1 MKDDELDE
9 LLKTT
14 GIGKKFLYPWKFLP
28 EFRVEVQ
35 NAPRPVENGALLEI
49 MKRVLDL
56 YERGDGEDQPHFNP
70 PLCKRSVER
79 MKRTIE
85 LYGEN
90 SDSEDC
96 KRLAE
101 SEFHPNPNSLYFLF
115 KRLPIR
121 QDYIK
126 TWLAVEDFRQE
137 MLRLK
142 FDGVFITPSLVLQ
155 TMRVIYDDAENNPD
169 QYPGFKFFR
178 CGQAILDIEH
188 ALGLQTEDLK
198 YDPNAKVFGSDFK
211 PKRRE

>member
-9 LLKTT
+9 LLRTT

-35 NAPRPVENGALLEI
+35 NAPKPVENDALLEI
-49 MKRVLDL
+49 MRKVFKR
-56 YERGDGEDQPHFNP
+56 YERGE
-70 PLCKRSVER
+70 
-79 MKRTIE
+79 
-85 LYGEN
+85 GEN
-90 SDSEDC
+90 QQRINVGLCIRSIRRME
-96 KRLAE
+96 REMGIE
-101 SEFHPNPNSLYFLF
+101 SEFAIDKKIQDQRNPFASLHFLF
-115 KRLPIR
+115 EKLPTSEANVKAWMFVP
-121 QDYIK
+121 Q
-126 TWLAVEDFRQE
+126 FRDE

-142 FDGVFITPSLVLQ
+142 YSRILITKEMVLQ

-169 QYPGFKFFR
+169 QYPGFRFFA